1 MRKIFLNENPEKID
15 QVVDSIRQT
24 PYFKTV
30 DPLLLKEIL
39 LRAWIFE
46 LGSAEYLIRE
56 SNKSD
61 SMVYILLQGEFDVF
75 ADKKFILKIAQPGS
89 TIGEMA
95 VLSANTPRSA
105 DVIAVTYSKVIA
117 IESNFLN
124 KTDAENQKLTNVFL
138 KMFSNV
144 LAEKLRVTTDRAKL
158 YENAVLE
165 KNEVS
170 KFNEEITEVSKD
182 LENELQKKLAQ
193 IKLFSQVVE
202 SNLDAIIIADD
213 KGRLQSVNQAFL
225 NLFLYEVEEIE
236 KLNLKVL
243 FKQLI
248 EEKSNLLKMFSGGW
262 KGEKTALRKDKT
274 QVPVMISISPIKTE
288 VKKKKAQTVF
298 AVVVRDITL
307 QKEDEQNIL
316 KANKDLQQ
324 TYQELENTLQELEKS
339 NKVKNQFLSSIS
351 SQIKTPLDYIVNQ
364 TEINKKRVETKKDI
378 SSFDDYFVDILREG
392 KKMGKL
398 IGNLLSM
405 AELTSEINLAFKVLR
420 FNRFINKF
428 QDQNKKSYDLS
439 FDIDPEISAIIA
451 DEKKLQ
457 NAIIDIL
464 DYLAAKSKSKKIH
477 IKCWKDSE
485 KDLLRID
492 IIQGDLDVFYLPD
505 NFLDKAPLADG
516 IELSLQKGEL
526 SLPLAKRIVELHNGE
541 LTIINR
547 KNSELVSL
555 RLPMDPDSDKIERI
569 KIMLIDENEWDRRLM
584 NGVIEKEFPS
594 CDIYEF
600 DTQVLALN
608 AINAIKP
615 TVIIVDPFFSDQK
628 WDYKEFLSKLI
639 SENADKLSTLV
650 VSNQLSD
657 LEMRN
662 QVLTVG
668 ITDFLF
674 KPFTVEDALFK
685 IKTIVENKQRLS
697 LLSDNVQKAKKSAE
711 TDGMTKLYNRKYF
724 DNFVKDQL
732 IKAEL
737 QQSHCSLIM
746 IDVDNFKHYNDTNG
760 HQLGDDVL
768 IKIAKLMKDSV
779 RKSDMAARYGGEEF
793 VIVLPGT
800 AKKMAEKIA
809 DKLRM
814 TIEKTVFPNEEK
826 QPNGMLTASFGVSS
840 FPENGD
846 TPEIVLKGAD
856 HCLYLA
862 KERGRNNVVGA
873 EGIVEL

>member
-1 MRKIFLNENPEKID
+1 MRKIFLNENPDKID
-15 QVVDSIRQT
+15 QVIELIRQT

-30 DPLLLKEIL
+30 DPSLLKEIL

-61 SMVYILLQGEFDVF
+61 SMVYILLQGEFDVI
-75 ADKKFILKIAQPGS
+75 ADRKFILKIDQPGS

-95 VLSANTPRSA
+95 VISPNTRRSA
-105 DVIAVTYSKVIA
+105 DVIAVSYSKVIA

-124 KTDAENQKLTNVFL
+124 KTDLENQKLTNVFL
-138 KMFSNV
+138 KMFSNI

-165 KNEVS
+165 KNEIS
-170 KFNEEITEVSKD
+170 KFNKEITEVSQD

-225 NLFLYEVEEIE
+225 KLFLYEAEEIE

-262 KGEKTALRKDKT
+262 KGEKTGLRKDKT
-274 QVPVMISISPIKTE
+274 NFPVLISISPIKTE
-288 VKKKKAQTVF
+288 VKKKKTKTVF

-307 QKEDEQNIL
+307 QKEYEQNIL
-316 KANKDLQQ
+316 KANKNLQQ

-351 SQIKTPLDYIVNQ
+351 SQIKTPLDYIINK
-364 TEINKKRVETKKDI
+364 TEINKKKVELKADT
-378 SSFDDYFVDILREG
+378 SSIDDFFVDVLREG

-420 FNRFINKF
+420 FNRFINRF
-428 QDQNKKSYDLS
+428 QEQNKKAYNLS

-464 DYLAAKSKSKKIH
+464 DYLSAKSDGKDLH
-477 IKCWKDSE
+477 IKCWKDTE

-492 IIQGDLDVFYLPD
+492 IIQGDLEVFYLPD
-505 NFLDKAPLADG
+505 DFVEKAPLSDG

-555 RLPMDPDSDKIERI
+555 RLPMDPDSDRIERV
-569 KIMLIDENEWDRRLM
+569 KVLLVDENEWDRRLLA
-584 NGVIEKEFPS
+584 GIIEKEFPS

-600 DTQVLALN
+600 ETQVLALN

-615 TVIIVDPFFSDQK
+615 TVIIVDPFFSDEK
-628 WDYKEFLSKLI
+628 WDYKEFLVKLI
-639 SENADKLSTLV
+639 SGSADKLSTLV
-650 VSNQLSD
+650 VSDHLSNM
-657 LEMRN
+657 EMRN
-662 QVLTVG
+662 QMFLIG

-685 IKTIVENKQRLS
+685 IKTIIENKQRLS
-697 LLSDNVQKAKKSAE
+697 LLTENVQKAKMSAA
-711 TDGMTKLYNRKYF
+711 TDGMTKLYNRKHF
-724 DNFVKDQL
+724 DNFVKEQF

-760 HQLGDDVL
+760 HQLGDEVL
-768 IKIAKLMKDSV
+768 IKVAKIMKDGV

-793 VIVLPGT
+793 IIVLPGT

-809 DKLRM
+809 DKLRT

-846 TPEIVLKGAD
+846 TPEVVLKGAD

-873 EGIVEL
+873 EGIIEL